1 MTGQSTLQMKIKSP
15 AQFTQAPYISTRVPM
30 GRRHFLRVAG
40 VALSLPMLEVMSPR
54 GARGQASSSPLDP
67 AAKPRRML
75 GIINNLGYL
84 VSNYF
89 PTGTGRD
96 YQPSE
101 YLELIKQHRH
111 DFTVF
116 SGVHLPAVQGS
127 HPTQVAWLTGA
138 PNPASSGFRN
148 TISLDQVVADNMGTL
163 TRFPSLSLAV
173 NTRSWSLSFTG
184 TGVAIP
190 PEDKAAEVFR
200 QLFVQGSPAEVE
212 EKVMELENGR
222 SILDKLG
229 HQLKALERNLGA
241 PDRERMDQFLTSVR
255 TLEGRLK
262 ASEGWER
269 KPKPVV
275 KRAEPVDP
283 QNPAQLFEKIKVM
296 YDIATLVLQTD
307 STRAITLFIDAADSP
322 AISGQFDVPIT
333 EGYHGLS
340 HHGKMPEKIAQL
352 HALDREHFKAFNNLL
367 AGLKG
372 AAEEGETLLDRTN
385 VLWGTN
391 LSDANAHLSNN
402 LPFILAGG
410 GWKHGQHLAFDPERP
425 YPLTNVYLSVLQRM
439 GISRDK
445 FSSATGTCR
454 GLEMT

>member
-1 MTGQSTLQMKIKSP
+1 MKAKSTYGPFI
-15 AQFTQAPYISTRVPM
+15 ATRQPLS
-30 GRRHFLRVAG
+30 RRHFLRTAG
-40 VALSLPMLEVMSPR
+40 VALSLPMLDAMSPR
-54 GARGQASSSPLDP
+54 TLRGQTASSSPLDP

-84 VSNYF
+84 IPNYT
-89 PTGTGRD
+89 PMGNGRD
-96 YQPSE
+96 YKPSQ
-101 YLELIKQHRH
+101 YIDIIKEHRN

-116 SGVHLPAVQGS
+116 SGVILPGVQGS

-148 TISLDQVVADNMGTL
+148 TISLDQVVADNIGTL

-184 TGVAIP
+184 SGVAVP
-190 PEDKAAEVFR
+190 PEDRAAEVFK
-200 QLFVQGSPAEVE
+200 QLFVQGSQAEIE

-222 SILDKLG
+222 SILDRLSG
-229 HQLKALERNLGA
+229 QVQALERNLGA

-255 TLEGRLK
+255 SLEGRLK

-275 KRAEPVDP
+275 TRPEPVDP
-283 QNPAQLFEKIKVM
+283 TNPAQLFEKIKVM
-296 YDIATLVLQTD
+296 YDMAALVLQTD
-307 STRAITLFIDAADSP
+307 STRAVTLFINAADTP
-322 AISGQFDVPIT
+322 AVSGQFGVPIT

-340 HHGKMPEKIAQL
+340 HHGKMQDKLAQL
-352 HALDREHFKAFNNLL
+352 HALDREHFRAFNALL
-367 AGLKG
+367 NTMK
-372 AAEEGETLLDRTN
+372 AAKEGEETLLDRTN
-385 VLWGTN
+385 VLFGSN

-410 GWKHGQHLAFDPERP
+410 GWKHGQHLGYDVSKP
-425 YPLTNVYLSVLQRM
+425 YPLTNVYLSVLHRM
-439 GISRDK
+439 GIQRDK
-445 FSSATGTCR
+445 FSSSTGTAR

>member
-1 MTGQSTLQMKIKSP
+1 MKTKSLTP
-15 AQFTQAPYISTRVPM
+15 FSQAPYVSTRVPLS
-30 GRRHFLRVAG
+30 RRHFLRVAG

-54 GARGQASSSPLDP
+54 WARGQASSSPLDP

-84 VSNYF
+84 VQNYF
-89 PTGTGRD
+89 PTGAGRD
-96 YQPSE
+96 YKPSE
-101 YLELIKQHRH
+101 YLELIKEHRN

-116 SGVHLPAVQGS
+116 SGVHLPSVQGS

-184 TGVAIP
+184 SGVAVP
-190 PEDKAAEVFR
+190 PEDKAAEVFK
-200 QLFVQGSPAEVE
+200 QLFVQGSQSEIE

-222 SILDKLG
+222 SILDRLTG
-229 HQLKALERNLGA
+229 QLKNLERGLGA
-241 PDRERMDQFLTSVR
+241 PDRERMDQFLSSVR
-255 TLEGRLK
+255 TLEGRLQ

-275 KRAEPVDP
+275 KRPVPVDP
-283 QNPAQLFEKIKVM
+283 QNPSQLFEKIKVM

-307 STRAITLFIDAADSP
+307 SSRAVTLFIDAAGTP
-322 AISGQFDVPIT
+322 AVSGQFGVPIT
-333 EGYHGLS
+333 EGYHGIS
-340 HHGKMPEKIAQL
+340 HHGKMPDKLAQ
-352 HALDREHFKAFNNLL
+352 HQALDREHFKAFNGLL
-367 AGLKG
+367 AGLKS
-372 AAEEGETLLDRTN
+372 AAEDGESLLDRTN

-410 GWKHGQHLAFDPERP
+410 GWKHGQHLGFDPERP
-425 YPLTNVYLSVLQRM
+425 YPLTNVYLSVLHRM

-445 FSSATGTCR
+445 FSSSTGTCR

>member
-1 MTGQSTLQMKIKSP
+1 MKK
-15 AQFTQAPYISTRVPM
+15 APVYGPFIATRQPLS
-30 GRRHFLRVAG
+30 RRHFLRTAG
-40 VALSLPMLEVMSPR
+40 VALSLPMLDVMAPR
-54 GARGQASSSPLDP
+54 MRAQTASSSPMDP

-84 VSNYF
+84 ISNYI
-89 PTGTGRD
+89 PTGNGRD
-96 YQPSE
+96 YKPSE
-101 YLELIKQHRH
+101 LVEIIKEHRN

-116 SGVHLPAVQGS
+116 SGVILPGVQGS

-148 TISLDQVVADNMGTL
+148 TISLDQVVADNIGTL

-184 TGVAIP
+184 SGVAVP
-190 PEDKAAEVFR
+190 PEDRAAEVFK
-200 QLFVQGSPAEVE
+200 QLFVQGSQTEIE

-222 SILDKLG
+222 SILDRLSG
-229 HQLKALERNLGA
+229 QVKALERNLGA
-241 PDRERMDQFLTSVR
+241 PDKERMDQFLTSVR
-255 TLEGRLK
+255 SLEGRLK

-275 KRAEPVDP
+275 TRPEPVDP
-283 QNPAQLFEKIKVM
+283 TNPAQLFEKVKVM
-296 YDIATLVLQTD
+296 YDMAALVLQTD
-307 STRAITLFIDAADSP
+307 STRAVTLFINAADTP
-322 AISGQFDVPIT
+322 AVSGQFGVPIT

-340 HHGKMPEKIAQL
+340 HHGKMQDKIAQL
-352 HALDREHFKAFNNLL
+352 HALDREHFKAFNGLL
-367 AGLKG
+367 TAMK
-372 AAEEGETLLDRTN
+372 AAKEGDGTLLDSTN
-385 VLWGTN
+385 VLFGSN

-410 GWKHGQHLAFDPERP
+410 GWKHGQHLGFDVNRP
-425 YPLTNVYLSVLQRM
+425 YPLTNVYLSVLHRL
-439 GISRDK
+439 GIQRDK
-445 FSSATGTCR
+445 FSSSTGTAR